1 MTEQRARF
9 GAGSWTG
16 WPTAIALAVTLAL
29 AFAGLHTVLE
39 GWGWW
44 WWTLALAGV
53 SIGVGVVARA
63 AGLGSVLAP
72 LASLL
77 ALAVL
82 VVVRFAGHT
91 ALLGFIPTG
100 ESFDLFRRLVRDSTY
115 SITWQTVPARAD
127 ESISFVL
134 SLGVVVV
141 LVVAEIV
148 VFSLRAP
155 ALVGLPLAALFLVP
169 TIPPEGDWSRPLFVA
184 TAVAYLALLLL
195 RPSKPGRAASRSANL
210 RSLKLRSLTMRAT
223 ATIASIA
230 ATAVVAGLVV
240 PAVLPS
246 TDVAVTTNQLGP
258 AVPTGANPIL
268 RLGDDLRRNEALPVL
283 TYSTVSGEG
292 YYLRLSEI
300 SDFTGDSWQ
309 PERPELLTE
318 RRPVDLP
325 RASGLDRAVPTR
337 PEVGYVHVGNLQSPW
352 LPVPYPARSIVGLS
366 GDWKWVPESFTIA
379 SNGSLAA
386 GEDFAVTSVRVEPTP
401 EQLRAAGSSVPA
413 GLEKYLALPALP
425 PVIAEMAREFTS
437 EAASNTVLSHYE
449 RAVALQE
456 ALRRAPFRYSEE
468 APVAEGYDATNME
481 AIAAF
486 LEARSGYCIHFAS
499 AMATM
504 ARVLGIPSR
513 IIVGFQEG
521 TRQHGSDAGRT
532 LYEVTTHDLHAWPEL
547 YLDGIGWIAFEP
559 TPSRGSLPSYANP
572 VLDGVPTVNPGGP
585 NPPSGPVEVADPFG
599 PRIDDGPTAVGWLTT
614 VDLTGLFVLA
624 SIALVAALLALV
636 PAGIR
641 VLIRRRR
648 IASVRT
654 GKGRA
659 GRRPAATAWREVLD
673 TAKDV
678 GVELSPGLTPRAVA
692 LRLSRVRGMN
702 DAARAALDRI
712 REALE
717 LSEFGPPGVAFSA
730 MSLADDA
737 ERVIA
742 RLLAGVEADRR
753 ARARLL
759 APSLVA
765 GARDWWHRR

>member
-1 MTEQRARF
+1 MDEAGVRARF
-9 GAGSWTG
+9 GARLRAD
-16 WPTAIALAVTLAL
+16 WPVAVVLAVTLAL

-44 WWTLALAGV
+44 WWALALTGV
-53 SIGVGVVARA
+53 SIGVGLVARA
-63 AGLGSVLAP
+63 AGLGPVFAP
-72 LASLL
+72 FASFL

-82 VVVRFAGHT
+82 VVARFAGHT

-148 VFSLRAP
+148 VFSLHAP
-155 ALVGLPLAALFLVP
+155 ALVGVPLAALFLVP
-169 TIPPEGDWSRPLFVA
+169 TIPPEGDWSRPFFIA
-184 TAVAYLALLLL
+184 TAASYLALLLL
-195 RPSKPGRAASRSANL
+195 RPSRPGRAASRSG
-210 RSLKLRSLTMRAT
+210 RRRPFSGRA
-223 ATIASIA
+223 AAAVASIA
-230 ATAVVAGLVV
+230 ASAVVAGLVV
-240 PAVLPS
+240 PAVLPP
-246 TDVAVTTNQLGP
+246 TDVAVTTNALGP
-258 AVPTGANPIL
+258 AVATGANPIL
-268 RLGDDLRRNEALPVL
+268 RLGDDLRRNEPVPVL
-283 TYSTVSGEG
+283 SYSTVSGEG

-300 SDFTGDSWQ
+300 SDFAGDSWQ

-325 RASGLDRAVPTR
+325 RASGLDRVVPTR
-337 PEVGYVHVGNLQSPW
+337 PEVGYIHVGNLQSPW
-352 LPVPYPARSIVGLS
+352 LPVPYPARSIVGLA

-401 EQLRAAGSSVPA
+401 QQLRAAGSSVPE

-425 PVIAEMAREFTS
+425 AVISETARELTGEATS
-437 EAASNTVLSHYE
+437 SYE

-456 ALRRAPFRYSEE
+456 ALRRAPFRYSED
-468 APVAEGYDATNME
+468 APVVEGYDATNVE

-547 YLDGIGWIAFEP
+547 YFDGIGWVAFEP

-572 VLDGVPTVNPGGP
+572 VLEGVPAVNQGGP

-599 PRIDDGPTAVGWLTT
+599 PRIDDGPNAANWITT
-614 VDLTGLFVLA
+614 VNLTGLFALA
-624 SIALVAALLALV
+624 SIALIAAGLALV
-636 PAGIR
+636 PAGVR
-641 VLIRRRR
+641 ALIRRRR
-648 IASVRT
+648 ITAVRA

-673 TAKDV
+673 TAKDA
-678 GVELSPGLTPRAVA
+678 GVELSPALTPRAVVE
-692 LRLSRVRGMN
+692 RLSRVRGMN
-702 DAARAALDRI
+702 DTAREALDRI

-717 LSEFGPPGVAFSA
+717 LSEFGPPRDASPSG
-730 MSLADDA
+730 SLADDL
-737 ERVIA
+737 ESVIA
-742 RLLAGVEADRR
+742 RLLAGLESGNR
-753 ARARLL
+753 ARAHLL
-759 APSLVA
+759 APSLVS
-765 GARDWWHRR
+765 RVVLHRRG